1 MNQNTKIMIV
11 DDEFV
16 VRESLYHWFSREG
29 YEAETASNG
38 EEALKKL
45 EKSNFD
51 VLFVDMKMPGMDGFE
66 VLEQVK
72 QIYPDTAVVI
82 MTAYG
87 SIDSAVKAMKT
98 GALDYLLK
106 PFKPDQL
113 ALVMEKIYQQFKIK
127 SEYSYLKGQID
138 RITRFDNI
146 IGESPAMQKIYSL
159 IEEVAE
165 TDSPVLILGE
175 TGTGKELVAKAIHVK
190 SNRNQLPF
198 VPINCGALPD
208 SLLESEL
215 FGYCKGAFTGAE
227 HNRKGFF
234 EVVSG
239 GTLFLDEIGEITQK
253 MQVDLL
259 RAIEEKK
266 ITRLGDT
273 RQIDVDF
280 RLLSATRQNLENKIS
295 EGSFRSDFFYRI
307 NIINVSLPPLRERG
321 NDIILLA
328 RHFLEK
334 YSQDTVKKVDS
345 IDKSVLN
352 AFLNYPWPGNVRELQ
367 NSMERAVVLS
377 KSRTLTLSDFPFLQS
392 RPEKQQRLGK
402 DYSLQELER
411 KHIESVLE
419 NNAFNISKSA
429 EILGISRATLHR
441 KIKRLQI
448 HKPEAD

>member
-29 YEAETASNG
+29 YEAETASDGN
-38 EEALKKL
+38 EALKKL
-45 EKSNFD
+45 EKNNFD

-259 RAIEEKK
+259 RAVEEKK

-280 RLLSATRQNLENKIS
+280 RLLSATRQNLEDKIN

-307 NIINVSLPPLRERG
+307 NIISVSLPPLRERG

-334 YSQDTVKKVDS
+334 YSQDTVKKIDS
-345 IDKSVLN
+345 IDRSVLN

-402 DYSLQELER
+402 DSTLQELER